1 MLITNR
7 KVRAEV
13 SNKAF
18 YKENPGD
25 KIWWV
30 DDIETTGPME
40 ISFDKKKIYNLWLDY
55 PWNMTPEE
63 VELFN
68 KENPEWAK
76 LLAGR
81 EKQ

>member
-1 MLITNR
+1 MPS
-7 KVRAEV
+7 KE
-13 SNKAF
+13 F
-18 YKENPGD
+18 YKENPED
-25 KIWWV
+25 NVWWV
-30 DDIETTGPME
+30 DDPETTGIME
-40 ISFDKKKIYNLWLDY
+40 ISFDRKKIYNLFRDY

-81 EKQ
+81 ENLKHGS

>member
-1 MLITNR
+1 MPS
-7 KVRAEV
+7 KE
-13 SNKAF
+13 F
-18 YKENPGD
+18 YKENPED
-25 KIWWV
+25 KVWWV
-30 DDIETTGPME
+30 DDPETTGIME
-40 ISFDKKKIYNLWLDY
+40 ISFDRRKVYNLFRDY
-55 PWNMTPEE
+55 PWNMTTEE